1 MRRPV
6 AVRREEPVSYV
17 GVLLILVPVPL
28 LITSG
33 TVSTVTT
40 LVSSPRAFSV
50 DSDICRNVSYAAII
64 LRSYALQMLDVRT
77 PREFVS

>member
-17 GVLLILVPVPL
+17 GVLLILVSVPL
-28 LITSG
+28 RITRG

-50 DSDICRNVSYAAII
+50 DSDICRSVSYAAII
-64 LRSYALQMLDVRT
+64 LRSYALQMLEGENTR
-77 PREFVS
+77 